1 MSIVRAIAR
10 AVLTSLSQGR
20 AILRQI
26 HQLGLEDIGADAE
39 LDIVQPGTALSE
51 FYRLSLAATS
61 EPLIS
66 AGVQQKRRQNW
77 MICVPGPSC
86 SARQLAARIRRSG
99 PVCGQ
104 VSQRGLV
111 RIVTWGRAPLML
123 GCGCPGARRSVYQ
136 RDLR

>member
-10 AVLTSLSQGR
+10 AVFTSLSQGR

-66 AGVQQKRRQNW
+66 AGVQQKRRQN
-77 MICVPGPSC
+77 
-86 SARQLAARIRRSG
+86 
-99 PVCGQ
+99 
-104 VSQRGLV
+104 
-111 RIVTWGRAPLML
+111 
-123 GCGCPGARRSVYQ
+123 
-136 RDLR
+136 